1 MFVAKEHSRTSA
13 SRLRW
18 FDRPRIADLLDTG
31 DMFRNILDRHRIL
44 YRQPM
49 RLTLHSRLVNQDSS
63 IGR

>member
-1 MFVAKEHSRTSA
+1 MSA

-31 DMFRNILDRHRIL
+31 DMFRNILDRNRIL